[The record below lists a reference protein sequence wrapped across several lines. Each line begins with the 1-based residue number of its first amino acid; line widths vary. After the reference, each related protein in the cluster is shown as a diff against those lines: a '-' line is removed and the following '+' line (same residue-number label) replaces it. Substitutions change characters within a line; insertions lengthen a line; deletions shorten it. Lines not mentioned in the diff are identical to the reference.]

1 VRVKAPTE
9 TLLYVVRHGE
19 VDPSWRDRVYG
30 CLDVPLSA
38 HGEAEARASAAALA
52 GVELDAVFTSPLARA
67 RFTAQLLAE
76 QRRAGAIEH
85 RGLCELDRGAWAGMS
100 FSELESMDPGALAR
114 WNRAPDRV
122 RPPNGESL
130 ADLHARV
137 VAALR
142 ELIGDRAPRAVA
154 VAAHG
159 WVARVIVCDA
169 LGLPLAAAARL
180 RMRTGCVAAVHWN
193 GERPARLLGHDIDR
207 AVS

>member
-1 VRVKAPTE
+1 VNAPTD
-9 TLLYVVRHGE
+9 TLIYVVRHGE

-30 CLDVPLSA
+30 CLDVPLSE
-38 HGEAEARASAAALA
+38 HGAAEARASAAALA
-52 GVELDAVFTSPLARA
+52 GVALDAVFTSPLARA
-67 RFTAQLLAE
+67 RFTADLLAD
-76 QRRAGAIEH
+76 QRQTAAIEH
-85 RGLCELDRGAWAGMS
+85 SGLRELDRGAWAGQS
-100 FSELESMDPGALAR
+100 FAELESSDPGALAR
-114 WNRAPDRV
+114 WNAAPDEV

-130 ADLHARV
+130 VDLHRRV

-142 ELIGDRAPRAVA
+142 ELIGDRTPRAVA

-169 LGLPLAAAARL
+169 LGLPLAAAAKL

-193 GERPARLLGHDIDR
+193 GERPVRLLGHDIDR